1 MASEIPNDLIQKVQ
15 ALLRKESGLSTY
27 DPHDPSIHPLPSLD
41 ASISELD
48 KSTPP
53 EIPRCTKCNAKFL
66 RGTKSLIC
74 IYCGSKK
81 QDDDLPGPISFNSSS
96 GCRWL
101 LNSLDLDESQ
111 SVGSLNESFEVNKHH
126 KPPKHD
132 NSLRKLLDFRIS
144 LLEESEKPKTRVANK
159 ALEQNRSLNLTG
171 AYLGNIFSK
180 SPSMIVY
187 DAVVPAE
194 PVTEQIGSSQS
205 KAFVVGEEK
214 LASSSKISLGDS
226 VVTTSETYDSKVSQ
240 QDENLSGSSPGDT
253 ALKHSDVAKDVDDNQ
268 LQANNTSEPS
278 DSTIDRH
285 EDSVD
290 N

>member
-81 QDDDLPGPISFNSSS
+81 QDDNLPGPISFNSSS

-101 LNSLDLDESQ
+101 LNSLDLDESV
-111 SVGSLNESFEVNKHH
+111 STHLYVRVIFILYKLFKFACVCFELMYNACMHE
-126 KPPKHD
+126 
-132 NSLRKLLDFRIS
+132 NSRRF
-144 LLEESEKPKTRVANK
+144 
-159 ALEQNRSLNLTG
+159 
-171 AYLGNIFSK
+171 
-180 SPSMIVY
+180 
-187 DAVVPAE
+187 
-194 PVTEQIGSSQS
+194 
-205 KAFVVGEEK
+205 
-214 LASSSKISLGDS
+214 
-226 VVTTSETYDSKVSQ
+226 
-240 QDENLSGSSPGDT
+240 
-253 ALKHSDVAKDVDDNQ
+253 
-268 LQANNTSEPS
+268 
-278 DSTIDRH
+278 
-285 EDSVD
+285 
-290 N
+290 

>member
-1 MASEIPNDLIQKVQ
+1 MQ
-15 ALLRKESGLSTY
+15 
-27 DPHDPSIHPLPSLD
+27 
-41 ASISELD
+41 
-48 KSTPP
+48 
-53 EIPRCTKCNAKFL
+53 
-66 RGTKSLIC
+66 
-74 IYCGSKK
+74 
-81 QDDDLPGPISFNSSS
+81 
-96 GCRWL
+96 
-101 LNSLDLDESQ
+101 Q

-144 LLEESEKPKTRVANK
+144 LLEESEKPKTGVANK
-159 ALEQNRSLNLTG
+159 VLEQSRSLNLTG

-180 SPSMIVY
+180 SPSIIVY

-214 LASSSKISLGDS
+214 LAPSSKISLGDS
-226 VVTTSETYDSKVSQ
+226 VVTTAETYDSKVSQ
-240 QDENLSGSSPGDT
+240 QDENFSGSSPGDT
-253 ALKHSDVAKDVDDNQ
+253 ALKHSDVDDNQ

-278 DSTIDRH
+278 DSTIDRP